1 MMKLPA
7 TPAEFLRECVNPGL
21 ALLPPRLDTL
31 PARVWLTT
39 IALQEAGEGKTAE
52 TRVVAH
58 RWQVVDLKRPEKKG
72 PARSVLQFELG
83 TRKSKG
89 GVWGVFLHAASK
101 GLLQMVC
108 DNRGVAFEP
117 EAIWLAMESDDALAV
132 AVGRLLMLTD
142 PYPLPEPLD
151 AAGGWDMYAYRL
163 WRPGKPH
170 PETWAK
176 YHAATL
182 QALGFDR

>member
-39 IALQEAGEGKTAE
+39 IAQQESGL
-52 TRVVAH
+52 AH
-58 RWQVVDLKRPEKKG
+58 RWQIVDANDHSKKG
-72 PARSVLQFELG
+72 PARSLLQFELG

-89 GVWGVFLHAASK
+89 GVWGVFLHVASK

-117 EAIWLAMESDDALAV
+117 EAIWRAMESDDALAV

-170 PETWAK
+170 PETWAQ